1 MSDTVT
7 LGPPSGRPVRQCLAG
22 LWQNSGMLV
31 VLVVLVAVA
40 AAFVPNFA
48 SLVNFKGLALM
59 VATVGIIACTML
71 LCLASG
77 DFDLSVGSVVAMSGV
92 MAAVVVNATGSV
104 PLGIAAGL
112 AAGALVG
119 LVNGT
124 VIAVLGVNA
133 LITTLATMQI
143 VRGVSYIVS
152 QGKAIGVRE
161 EGFYALGNTAW
172 PRFDGYFPTLSVTY
186 HAGFPWV
193 QWSFGFAYGDM
204 SIPTPVWIMLGC
216 FVFFGLLL
224 NWTTFGR
231 NTLAIGGNAE
241 ASRLAGIA
249 VARTK
254 IVIFTLQGLVAGFAG
269 VILAS
274 RMTSGQPTTGQ
285 GLELQVISACVLG
298 GVSLTGGVGTMLG
311 VVVGV
316 LIMGTAQN
324 AMNLCRIPPFY
335 QYVASGGILLAAV
348 LIDRLKQRRSR

>member
-7 LGPPSGRPVRQCLAG
+7 LGPPGGRPVRQCLAG

-31 VLVVLVAVA
+31 VLLVLVAGA

-124 VIAVLGVNA
+124 VIAILGVNA

-186 HAGFPWV
+186 HAGFPWA

-204 SIPTPVWIMLGC
+204 SIPTPVWIMLGG

-231 NTLAIGGNAE
+231 NTLAIVGNAE

-254 IVIFTLQGLVAGFAG
+254 IVIFALQGLVAGFAG